1 MALSVE
7 ENELITHV
15 GPGTPCGEMMRRYWH
30 PIGLSAELKGR
41 PLRRRLL
48 GEDLVVF
55 RDDQGR
61 VGLLA
66 LRCSHRGTSLEF
78 GHIEDGGLRCCYH
91 GWLYDVEGKDL
102 ADARRTGGEHVQRS
116 YTPEGLQGTGSGGNY
131 FRLHRPGARAAL
143 AALGCF
149 DPRRRRA
156 LPRCDE

>member
-30 PIGLSAELKGR
+30 PIGLSAELKNR
-41 PLRRRLL
+41 PIRRRLL

-61 VGLLA
+61 VGLLT
-66 LRCSHRGTSLEF
+66 LRCAHRGTSLEF

-91 GWLYDVEGKDL
+91 GWLYDVDGKILQTPGEPAESTFKDRLRQKAYKAQEL
-102 ADARRTGGEHVQRS
+102 AGIVFAYIG
-116 YTPEGLQGTGSGGNY
+116 P
-131 FRLHRPGARAAL
+131 
-143 AALGCF
+143 
-149 DPRRRRA
+149 DPA
-156 LPRCDE
+156 PLLPRWDVLVR